1 MTKLGGLILI
11 AAAAMPAPAFAQD
24 DFNGASQILRG
35 DYAGAERIIVAQQR
49 MFPTDPDLML
59 NLALAYQRTGRAAE
73 ARALYQ
79 AVLSRPDEPMD
90 LPGAARPKSSHALAT
105 IGLAHNDGRQ
115 ISAR

>member
-1 MTKLGGLILI
+1 MTKLGGLILV
-11 AAAAMPAPAFAQD
+11 AAAAMAGPAFAQD

-59 NLALAYQRTGRAAE
+59 NLALTYQRTGRPAE
-73 ARALYQ
+73 ARALYR

-90 LPGAARPKSSHALAT
+90 MPGATRPRSSHALAASA
-105 IGLAHNDGRQ
+105 LAHSDGRQ